1 MISLE
6 KLDYLPY
13 FTLQAVSQVAGTSL
27 QATRQLLSRWEKNG
41 KIIRLK
47 RGCYMSREFW
57 LMHKNDF
64 DFMAMVSAIIQPDSY
79 LTGAWVLQKYGV
91 MTEGIYSVTAVT
103 TKHTRVVA
111 NKIAT
116 FYYSNI
122 TEKLFNGYKEIN
134 YSGVVCREATA
145 AKALFDFFYLRYEHG
160 GLREKNFDLAEDER
174 LNISDWNKTR
184 INEFY
189 RYIKMSRSPKMKRIA
204 KNLKGNVWV

>member
-1 MISLE
+1 MINLG

-13 FTLQAVSQVAGTSL
+13 FTLQAVSQIAGTSL
-27 QATRQLLSRWEKNG
+27 QATRQLLARQEKSG

-57 LMHKNDF
+57 LMHKNDL
-64 DFMAMVSAIIQPDSY
+64 DFMAMISVILQPQSY

-103 TKHTRVVA
+103 TKHTRVIT

-116 FYYSNI
+116 FYYAHIAN
-122 TEKLFNGYKEIN
+122 KLFNGYEEIN
-134 YSGVVCREATA
+134 YCGVSCREATA
-145 AKALFDFFYLRYEHG
+145 AKALFDYLYLRHEPG

-174 LNISDWNKTR
+174 LNIDDCKKGR
-184 INEFY
+184 INEFLS
-189 RYIKMSRSPKMKRIA
+189 YIKMSSLPKMGRIA
-204 KNLKGNVWV
+204 KNLKENVWV